1 MELRH
6 FYKGEYT
13 NFDMAPVIAVYQTDE
28 DGLAY
33 SYKETQITKAKD
45 GQRQE
50 DGSKLIVLTDED
62 FNTLKTGTPL
72 QQQMHLSGLWQQTE

>member
-1 MELRH
+1 
-6 FYKGEYT
+6 
-13 NFDMAPVIAVYQTDE
+13 MAPVIAVYQTNDD
-28 DGLAY
+28 DGLKY
-33 SYKETQITKAKD
+33 SYKTIRRGDNIKD

-62 FNTLKTGTPL
+62 FNTLETGTPF